1 MNSKQENDYNSIVK
15 KSKKGID
22 YVLPCELNRG
32 KRTYSQAILMK
43 INHSNETK
51 TDISLKL
58 GRYNIVNR
66 QPVSDEPKSELTLKN
81 SELEALIQYISE
93 NYKPLTMGAGEY
105 INVDSDD
112 VEIINRFQEL
122 LNQSEEAAEL
132 IVKHKILTDNTYSA
146 VSFLK
151 KKESIEEF
159 ENRLSE
165 NLAESF
171 WQEWFE
177 NNKWI
182 LGSDFAKIVDERR
195 LDVENIADYIMQ
207 AYDGF
212 VDIVEIK
219 KPNNMQ
225 FWASKKDHDNY
236 VPSSD
241 LVRAITQCLNY
252 IKVTEQKSDSV
263 SFTKRVGCKVIKP
276 RCILVFGR
284 SNNWDN
290 EQMEAFRIL
299 NAAYNQIS
307 ILTYDHLLERAKNM
321 LGINES
327 EDEEL
332 PF

>member
-1 MNSKQENDYNSIVK
+1 MSQEIKTSNKGVPYVEPKILYNGPQV
-15 KSKKGID
+15 
-22 YVLPCELNRG
+22 
-32 KRTYSQAILMK
+32 YSQAILMK
-43 INHSNETK
+43 IVHSDKSK
-51 TDISLKL
+51 TDVTLKI
-58 GRYNIVNR
+58 GRYLKGTR
-66 QPVSDEPKSELTLKN
+66 QPLVSIPKSELTLKN
-81 SELEALIQYISE
+81 SELEALIQYISD
-93 NYKPLTMGAGEY
+93 NYKPLSLGAGEY
-105 INVDSDD
+105 INVNSNNKNL
-112 VEIINRFQEL
+112 INRFKDILNNDKKAAQL
-122 LNQSEEAAEL
+122 LLDNQ
-132 IVKHKILTDNTYSA
+132 ILTDNTYSA
-146 VSFLK
+146 ISFIK
-151 KKESIEEF
+151 KKEALKEF
-159 ENRLSE
+159 ENKLSD

-171 WQEWFE
+171 WQKWFE

-252 IKVTEQKSDSV
+252 INVTEQKSDSV

-327 EDEEL
+327 EEVEDDDL